1 MTSVE
6 LSIRDKS
13 FKFETGQ
20 IARQA
25 SGSTL
30 LKYGDT
36 FVLATAVASK
46 TAREGI
52 DFFPLTIDYLEKTYS
67 AGKIPGGFFKR
78 EGRMSEKEILTSRLI
93 DRPIRPMF
101 PKGFKCETQG
111 IVTVLSFGDENTSDV
126 MGITGVSASMMISDI
141 PFDGPVS
148 GVRVGRKDG
157 EFIIFPDL
165 EESEELDM
173 ELIVAGTDEAVVM
186 VEGMAGEASEADFLE
201 AIDLAHQEIKKLN
214 ALQRELRDKVGK
226 PKREVTEEVIDEGLK
241 AKVSDLVIP
250 KIKEAIKIADKL
262 QRQDALGDIKDEVKE
277 AFKDDDGATIGDAV
291 TVFYDLE
298 KSLLRNMILDEGVRA
313 DGRDSETVR
322 PITIEA
328 GLLPRVHGSALFT
341 RGETQAIVTATLG
354 TSDDEQRIDALEGDY
369 FRTFMLHYNFPPFS
383 VGEARFLRGP
393 GRREIGHGA
402 LADRAIRPVLP
413 SKEDWPYTI
422 RIVSEILE
430 SNGSS
435 SMATVCGATLSLM
448 DAGVPVKAPVAGI
461 AMGLVMEGDRYKVL
475 TDILGVEDHLGDMD
489 FKVTG
494 TEKGITAF
502 QMDVKIAGI
511 NREIMQ
517 QALEQARKGR
527 LHILNEMKAAMPEA
541 REGLS
546 PHAPRIFTLQI
557 KQDKIRDVIGTGG
570 KVIRGIIEETGCKI
584 NVDDAGLISIASNDE
599 DSAQKAIDI
608 IKGLVEEPEEGKVYK
623 GKVVR
628 ITDFGAFV
636 EIMPNKDGLLH
647 ISQIENRRLD
657 TVTEVLK
664 EGDEVEVKVIEI
676 DKMGRVRLS
685 RKVLLDD
692 YTGDG
697 EEPRGGSGGGRGGGG
712 DRKRRER
719 R

>member
-6 LSIRDKS
+6 VTLRDKS
-13 FKFETGQ
+13 FIIETGKM
-20 IARQA
+20 ARQA
-25 SGSTL
+25 GGSTV

-52 DFFPLTIDYLEKTYS
+52 DFFPLTIDYVEKTYA

-78 EGRMSEKEILTSRLI
+78 EGRQSEKEILTSRLI

-111 IVTVLSFGDENTSDV
+111 IVTVLSFGDENTSDI

-141 PFDGPVS
+141 PFNGPVS
-148 GVRVGRKDG
+148 GVRVGRIDG
-157 EFIIFPDL
+157 EFILFPDL
-165 EESEELDM
+165 DDAEELDM
-173 ELIVAGTDEAVVM
+173 ELIVAGTDDAVVM
-186 VEGMAGEASEADFLE
+186 VEGMAGEASEEDFLE
-201 AIDLAHQEIKKLN
+201 AIDLAHAEIKKLN

-226 PKREVTEEVIDEGLK
+226 AKREVKEEVVDEAFN
-241 AKVSDLVIP
+241 AKVAEFVTS
-250 KIKEAIKIADKL
+250 KIKVAIKIADKL
-262 QRQDALGDIKDEVKE
+262 ERQDALEDILTEAKAEFKSDDEDRSGE
-277 AFKDDDGATIGDAV
+277 ATQ
-291 TVFYDLE
+291 VFFSLE

-313 DGRDSETVR
+313 DGRDNVTVR
-322 PITIEA
+322 PITIETK
-328 GLLPRVHGSALFT
+328 LLPRVHGSALFT
-341 RGETQAIVTATLG
+341 RGETQAIATATLG
-354 TSDDEQRIDALEGDY
+354 TADDEQRIDALEGEY
-369 FRTFMLHYNFPPFS
+369 FRRFMLHYNFPPFS

-402 LADRAIRPVLP
+402 LAERAIRPILP

-435 SMATVCGATLSLM
+435 SMATVCGTTLCLM
-448 DAGVPVKAPVAGI
+448 DAGVPIKAPVAGI
-461 AMGLVMEGDRYKVL
+461 AMGLVMEGDRFKVL

-494 TEKGITAF
+494 TEAGITAF
-502 QMDVKIAGI
+502 QMDVKMAGI
-511 NREIMQ
+511 SREIMQ
-517 QALEQARKGR
+517 QALAQAKDGR
-527 LHILNEMKAAMPEA
+527 MHILGKMKEAMPE
-541 REGLS
+541 ESGGLS

-570 KVIRGIIEETGCKI
+570 KVIRGIIDETGCKV
-584 NVDDAGLISIASNDE
+584 NVDDEGLISIASSDE
-599 DSAQKAIDI
+599 ESAQKAIDI
-608 IKGLVEEPEEGKVYK
+608 IKGIVEDPEEGKVYK
-623 GKVVR
+623 GTVVR

-636 EIMPNKDGLLH
+636 EIMPGKDGLLH

-664 EGDEVEVKVIEI
+664 EGDELDVKVIEI

-685 RKVLLDD
+685 RKVLLPD

-697 EEPRGGSGGGRGGGG
+697 EEPRGDKGGG
-712 DRKRRER
+712 DKRRR
-719 R
+719 DKR